1 MFTIKENKNLEN
13 IIIGDKNGKSS
24 YFRVTLHIEGYDDD
38 EEKLLHLRLSIVKQ
52 QGKQD
57 IHYQDG

>member
-38 EEKLLHLRLSIVKQ
+38 EEKLLHLSLSIVKQ